1 MKKEN
6 MKPRKILIAVPCMD
20 QVAAPFAHSLANL
33 TAHGIQGT
41 EISVWFNI
49 GSLIYMSRDEL
60 ARMALYNG
68 ADLVMWL
75 DSDMTFPRDTMERLL
90 AHIDAGADMA
100 TGVYYRRKKP
110 YSPTIYTYLEI
121 DPEKMTASWEEL
133 HTIHV
138 KEPFEVS
145 GAGFGCVLMKA
156 EVLATVFARTGN
168 MFAPIIGIGEDLSFC
183 WRARKCG
190 YRIIA
195 DPSIPL
201 GHVGTKIYGPEDYR
215 RYISEQDECKR
226 APESVQ
232 NSKG

>member
-1 MKKEN
+1 MKS
-6 MKPRKILIAVPCMD
+6 RRILIAVPCMD
-20 QVAAPFAHSLANL
+20 QVAAPFAHCLANL
-33 TAHGIQGT
+33 TAYGIKDT
-41 EISVWFNI
+41 ESMVWFNI
-49 GSLIYMSRDEL
+49 GSLIYLSRDEL
-60 ARMALYNG
+60 ARMALLNK

-100 TGVYYRRKKP
+100 TGVYYRRKTP
-110 YSPTIYTYLEI
+110 YSPTIYTHLEI

-133 HTIHV
+133 NTIPRR
-138 KEPFEVS
+138 EPFEVA
-145 GAGFGCVLMKA
+145 GAGLGCMLMKA
-156 EVLATVFARTGN
+156 EVLAGVFARTGN
-168 MFAPIIGIGEDLSFC
+168 MFSPISNIGEDLSFC